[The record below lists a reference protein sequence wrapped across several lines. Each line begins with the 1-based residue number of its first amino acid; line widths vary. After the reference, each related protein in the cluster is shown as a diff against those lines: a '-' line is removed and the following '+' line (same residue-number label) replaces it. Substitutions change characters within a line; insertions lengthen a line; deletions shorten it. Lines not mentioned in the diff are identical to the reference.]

1 MHKEYNQ
8 SPRQVLE
15 DLHAAETGLSGR
27 EAETRLGQY
36 GPNRLREAPRPP
48 CFSVFC
54 SS

>member
-36 GPNRLREAPRPP
+36 GPTACGRPPRPP
-48 CFSVFC
+48 C
-54 SS
+54 SSGSSSS

>member
-36 GPNRLREAPRPP
+36 APRPP
-48 CFSVFC
+48 CFSG
-54 SS
+54 SSSS